1 MVVNYRPFAGS
12 IRRCLP
18 EQLLGINLKQ
28 NAGGIKIMKT
38 IWMILVL
45 AAASAVMAVE
55 PLRVALLDFENQA
68 SVSSDAA
75 VVGGVTP
82 KALAEKGVFV
92 LGAVLANDPSYVL
105 IDRRDFISQ
114 IQSLSLTDNDKKTSV
129 KPSFL
134 RAAQAVNADVVLRGV
149 LLSYSPGKE
158 VINQGGIKT
167 EFQNLS
173 LRVSVQ
179 ALDTRDGAVIA
190 MVEGVSSRSFRQSD
204 VHQTVVG
211 EDDLTQLLQSA
222 LTKALPGLNEKL
234 QARVAQ
240 QNSRSK
246 VKLSVKAGAADPAM
260 VEIDGMLIGT
270 TPLANFEVY
279 AGDHVITIGKAGY
292 QDISKQILLKTDT
305 SIEVPLF
312 RTKLSAEEMKDVLD
326 KARVNVIA
334 GAGGV
339 EPAWII
345 NTIDTGK

>member
-1 MVVNYRPFAGS
+1 MKAIG
-12 IRRCLP
+12 IACL
-18 EQLLGINLKQ
+18 
-28 NAGGIKIMKT
+28 
-38 IWMILVL
+38 L
-45 AAASAVMAVE
+45 AAASTSMAGE
-55 PLRVALLDFENQA
+55 PMRVALLDFDNQA

-82 KALAEKGVFV
+82 KALADKGVYA
-92 LGAVLANDPSYVL
+92 LGVVLANDPAYTL
-105 IDRRDFISQ
+105 IDRRDFIAQ
-114 IQSLSLTDNDKKTSV
+114 IQSLTLTDNDKKTSV

-134 RAAQAVNADVVLRGV
+134 RAAQAVNADAVLRGN

-158 VINQGGIKT
+158 VVNQGGIKT
-167 EFQNLS
+167 EFQVLAI
-173 LRVSVQ
+173 RVALQ
-179 ALDTRDGAVIA
+179 ALDTRDGTVIA
-190 MVEGVSSRSFRQSD
+190 MVEGVANRSFRQSD

-211 EDDLTQLLQSA
+211 EDDILQLLQAA
-222 LTKALPGLNEKL
+222 LAKAVPALNEKL
-234 QARVAQ
+234 QARLAQ
-240 QNSRSK
+240 ANSRPK
-246 VKLSVKAGAADPAM
+246 IKLSVKAGAADPAM
-260 VEIDGMLIGT
+260 VEIDGLLIGT
-270 TPLANFEVY
+270 TPLANFETY

-345 NTIDTGK
+345 NTIDAGK